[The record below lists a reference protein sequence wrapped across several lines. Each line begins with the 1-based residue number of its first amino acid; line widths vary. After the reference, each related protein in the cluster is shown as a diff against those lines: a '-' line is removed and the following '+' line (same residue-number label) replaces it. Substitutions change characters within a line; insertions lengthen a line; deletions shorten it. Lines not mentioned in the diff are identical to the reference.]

1 VDYVHSRAKTTYR
14 LSLLIDSQCTGFTF
28 VPPSKGVNAMNNL
41 KSLCFASLVAIGVL
55 SMSACTT
62 GTGALTG
69 GVVGGAV
76 GGVPGAVGGAV
87 IGGVVGHE
95 NQKK

>member
-1 VDYVHSRAKTTYR
+1 MSN
-14 LSLLIDSQCTGFTF
+14 F
-28 VPPSKGVNAMNNL
+28 
-41 KSLCFASLVAIGVL
+41 KSLCFAMLVGIGAL
-55 SMSACTT
+55 TMSACTT

-69 GVVGGAV
+69 GAVGGVV

>member
-1 VDYVHSRAKTTYR
+1 
-14 LSLLIDSQCTGFTF
+14 
-28 VPPSKGVNAMNNL
+28 MNNF
-41 KSLCFASLVAIGVL
+41 KSLSFALLVAIGAL
-55 SMSACTT
+55 SMSACST